1 MNLVLL
7 NKADEREKTEWN
19 LPKLTWTMHQ
29 KCLPLCFLLSL
40 LCILVTPTL
49 GSEEEQPP
57 PCDND
62 IYCYGELLHTI
73 QMEHIY
79 PDSKTFVDMK
89 LKFPANVTLENF
101 RTLLNKTNDKPTTDD
116 LADFLKDYFEPVGKE
131 FEEWTPQDWIED
143 PKFLSNINDPNYKS
157 WAKQLNCLWKFL
169 GKRLIEDVRKNPE
182 FYSIIY
188 VPNPVIVPGGRFR
201 EFYYWDSYWIIK
213 GLLLS
218 EMYVTVKGMLENFLS
233 IVERY
238 GHIPN
243 GGRVYYLMRSH
254 PPLLIPMVN
263 SYLEVKNDVEFL
275 KKNLPI
281 MEMEFSYWMTNHSVT
296 VTKSKTNYT
305 LYRYIDR
312 SRGPRPESYRED
324 FLSASSFKTQREKN
338 EYYSELKAAAEAGWD
353 FSSRWFIKNGTN
365 KGNLT
370 DTKTKYIVP
379 VELNSILYWNAQLL
393 SGFWEKLGNDS
404 KASYYA
410 NKANE
415 ILEAVTKVL
424 WVEEVGVWLDYDILN
439 EKERDYFYP
448 TNFAPLWT
456 GCYNRSN
463 SNYIVKKVLKYIQ
476 DKKIMVT
483 FLGGVPATLEHTNE
497 QWDYPNAWPP
507 LQHIMIIG
515 LMNTGDESA
524 KELAYELA
532 SRWVV
537 SNYVAFNETG
547 HMYEKYDATVVG
559 GHGTGGEYDV
569 QLGFGWSNGVIIDLL
584 HLFGRRLSSDENN
597 LDTVEDN
604 SLPPEAAA
612 ASVASSAELLLPV
625 LLTALVFTG
634 IMRPRLSNDLPL
646 RADDFFNRR

>member
-1 MNLVLL
+1 M
-7 NKADEREKTEWN
+7 A
-19 LPKLTWTMHQ
+19 
-29 KCLPLCFLLSL
+29 
-40 LCILVTPTL
+40 
-49 GSEEEQPP
+49 
-57 PCDND
+57 
-62 IYCYGELLHTI
+62 
-73 QMEHIY
+73 HIY

-89 LKFPANVTLENF
+89 LKFPANG
-101 RTLLNKTNDKPTTDD
+101 
-116 LADFLKDYFEPVGKE
+116 YFEPVGKE

-143 PKFLSNINDPNYKS
+143 PKFLSNIDDPNYKS

-263 SYLEVKNDVEFL
+263 SYLEAKNDVEFL

-296 VTKSKTNYT
+296 VTKSKMNYT

-424 WVEEVGVWLDYDILN
+424 WVDEVGVWLDYDILN

-476 DKKIMVT
+476 DKKIMLT

-584 HLFGRRLSSDENN
+584 HLFGRRLSSVENN

-612 ASVASSAELLLPV
+612 ASIASSAELLLPV

-634 IMRPRLSNDLPL
+634 IVGRVCNLGQLLYDSNDACHIVSCKMERLNSQKKNGRSIRIICHTMEQL
-646 RADDFFNRR
+646 VLDKEIGFV